1 MLINLS
7 GPQRVEISDT
17 LSFLRRG
24 LLHVA
29 HWLHQREYKNAK
41 NNQLVL
47 LTLAENHP
55 VMWKDGIH
63 PEDQSPRTKN
73 VFVI

>member
-1 MLINLS
+1 MHIYVYSRIILKQISGTLGVSMLINLS

-29 HWLHQREYKNAK
+29 H
-41 NNQLVL
+41 
-47 LTLAENHP
+47 
-55 VMWKDGIH
+55 
-63 PEDQSPRTKN
+63 
-73 VFVI
+73 